1 MRDATDH
8 LALEELDLW
17 LDGRL
22 PPSRTSHLETCEA
35 CRSAAEETRD
45 LVLQLATLPR
55 VEPRQSF
62 VEQIMARVQ
71 AGGVPHLM
79 PEDLDQWVEGALPAE
94 RESHLRACP
103 ECQALADAERV
114 LVMRLTALP
123 LFNPRPGFEERVLD
137 RVPIPVTSFAGAWR
151 FWRTRVFAN
160 PVSVG
165 MAAGVAVLLGGSM
178 AASAAWAAAHQDT
191 ITRVGPWLLAQG
203 QQLFWQGVNSAT
215 SVLQQQPWYGQLRTE
230 LTPGRLAA
238 AATATLAVYVAGVM
252 ALRRL
257 LALPS
262 PQVSRAL
269 P

>member
-8 LALEELDLW
+8 LGPEELDLW

-22 PPSRTSHLETCEA
+22 PADRTSHLETCEP

-45 LVLQLATLPR
+45 LVLQLATLR
-55 VEPRQSF
+55 SVEPPQSF
-62 VEQIMARVQ
+62 VEAVMARVKVE
-71 AGGVPHLM
+71 GVTHLT
-79 PEDLDQWVEGALPAE
+79 PEDLEQWAEGQLPVA
-94 RESHLRACP
+94 RRAHLRSCP

-123 LFNPRPGFEERVLD
+123 LFNPRAGFAERVLD
-137 RVPIPVTSFAGAWR
+137 RVHLPVNSIAGAWR

-160 PVSVG
+160 PIGGG

-178 AASAAWAAAHQDT
+178 AASAAWAAGHQDA
-191 ITRVGPWLLAQG
+191 IAGVGPWLMSQG
-203 QQLFWQGVNSAT
+203 QQLFWQRAQDLSAL
-215 SVLQQQPWYGQLRTE
+215 LQQQPWYGQLRTS
-230 LTPGRLAA
+230 LTPGRIAA
-238 AATATLAVYVAGVM
+238 VVAIGVALYTAGVM

-257 LALPS
+257 LALPTA
-262 PQVSRAL
+262 QVSRAL